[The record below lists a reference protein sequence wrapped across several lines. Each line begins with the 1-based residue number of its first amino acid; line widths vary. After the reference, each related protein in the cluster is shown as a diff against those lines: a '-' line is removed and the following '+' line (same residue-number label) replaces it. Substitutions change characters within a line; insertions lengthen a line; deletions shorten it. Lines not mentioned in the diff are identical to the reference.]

1 MIDFKVQRFPFSRPE
16 LEKWVPT
23 NARNKNWPV
32 VYILRNGSDV
42 YVGETLNAEA
52 RLRQHLDSDERKS
65 MKEAFVLLDETFNK
79 SVCLDLESHLIRLFS
94 GDGVLSVLNR
104 NAGIRDSDYYERPS
118 YQIRFDEV
126 FENLRF
132 HGLFVKSIPE
142 IENSD
147 LFKYSPYKALS
158 IDQTIAVEAIIGGMF
173 EDIFAERRSTAIVE
187 GKPGTGKTILGIYL
201 LKLLRDIATHEPDDP
216 IDEETP
222 FSNFFMQKFA
232 EVARKMSIAIVIPQQ
247 ALRKSVREVFKKTP
261 GLKGNVQVLSAFDVG
276 ESTQSFD
283 LLVVD
288 ESHRLNQRSNQAS
301 GALNKKFSKINESL
315 FGSDDLRYTQLDWIL
330 AQSRHQ
336 ILLLD
341 TQQTVRPG
349 DLPLEVTKK
358 MIEDA
363 TAKNRCYQLN
373 SQMRVRASEDYVS
386 YVWNVLKGVQQ
397 KRIDFVDYELKMFN
411 NLSALYSELRKR
423 ESEFGLSRLTAG
435 YAWEWVSR
443 KNQTYFDIE
452 IDGLKF
458 KWNTT
463 LTDWVNSPKSFEEV
477 GSIHTIQGYDLNYAG
492 VIIGPDLT
500 FDSESQRISVDRSKY
515 FDKKGMENNK
525 QLGISYGDA
534 ELFEFITNIYG
545 VLLTRGIR
553 GTFIYVCDGELRD
566 HLARFF

>member
-118 YQIRFDEV
+118 YQIKFDEV

-132 HGLFVKSIPE
+132 HGLFVKSISE

-147 LFKYSPYKALS
+147 LFKHSPYKALS
-158 IDQTIAVEAIIGGMF
+158 VDQTIAVEAIIGGMF

-201 LKLLRDIATHEPDDP
+201 LKLLRDIATHEPDDL

-358 MIEDA
+358 MIEEA

-463 LTDWVNSPKSFEEV
+463 STDWVNSPKSFEEV